1 MNSATT
7 TAAVKSAGE
16 ARPSRFVKYS
26 FTSESEPE
34 LAKSSDEESSGEAEA
49 GRARSSRK
57 ETVEVA
63 TMVPRERG
71 QQWTAQQ
78 LWDVPQIREWL
89 VREFKRHGSLDRL
102 CQEMGARRQE
112 ARASF

>member
-34 LAKSSDEESSGEAEA
+34 LAKSSDEESSAEAEA
-49 GRARSSRK
+49 GRARPSRK

-63 TMVPRERG
+63 TMVPRE
-71 QQWTAQQ
+71 T
-78 LWDVPQIREWL
+78 
-89 VREFKRHGSLDRL
+89 
-102 CQEMGARRQE
+102 
-112 ARASF
+112 RATVDCPAALGCTSNSGMAGERIQKTWKPG